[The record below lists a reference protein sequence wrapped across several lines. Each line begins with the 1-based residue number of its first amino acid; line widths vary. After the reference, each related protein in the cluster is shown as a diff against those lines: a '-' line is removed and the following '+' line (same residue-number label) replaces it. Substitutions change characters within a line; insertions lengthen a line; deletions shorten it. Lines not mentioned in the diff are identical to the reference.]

1 MSSKLMREFE
11 EFEGPDTSFD
21 ASFIIDPKDEDDSNF
36 TPANAAV
43 LTTADI
49 FYEVYLFIIL
59 FILKILYVIT
69 LWLLARETRLEKHR
83 ISRH

>member
-1 MSSKLMREFE
+1 MTSKLMREFE

-21 ASFIIDPKDEDDSNF
+21 ASFVIDPKDEDDSNF

-49 FYEVYLFIIL
+49 FYEVLLLRYIIL
-59 FILKILYVIT
+59 LNYT
-69 LWLLARETRLEKHR
+69 
-83 ISRH
+83 

>member
-1 MSSKLMREFE
+1 MTSKLMREFE

-49 FYEVYLFIIL
+49 FYEVNLFIIFKL
-59 FILKILYVIT
+59 KRFIYL
-69 LWLLARETRLEKHR
+69 
-83 ISRH
+83 

>member
-1 MSSKLMREFE
+1 MTSKLMREFE

-21 ASFIIDPKDEDDSNF
+21 ASFVIDPKDEDDSNF

-49 FYEVYLFIIL
+49 FYEVLLLRYIIL
-59 FILKILYVIT
+59 NYIIEFALI
-69 LWLLARETRLEKHR
+69 ARETRFKEHR
-83 ISRH
+83 ISGH

>member
-1 MSSKLMREFE
+1 MTSKLMREFE

-21 ASFIIDPKDEDDSNF
+21 ASFVIDLKDEDDSNF

-49 FYEVYLFIIL
+49 FYEVFCD
-59 FILKILYVIT
+59 
-69 LWLLARETRLEKHR
+69 
-83 ISRH
+83 

>member
-1 MSSKLMREFE
+1 MTSKLMREFE

-21 ASFIIDPKDEDDSNF
+21 ASFVIDPKDEDDSNF

-49 FYEVYLFIIL
+49 FYEVLLLRYIIL
-59 FILKILYVIT
+59 NYIT
-69 LWLLARETRLEKHR
+69 SNLL
-83 ISRH
+83 S

>member
-1 MSSKLMREFE
+1 MREFE

-21 ASFIIDPKDEDDSNF
+21 ASFVIDPKDEDDSNF

-49 FYEVYLFIIL
+49 FYEVLLLRYIIL
-59 FILKILYVIT
+59 LNYT
-69 LWLLARETRLEKHR
+69 
-83 ISRH
+83 

>member
-1 MSSKLMREFE
+1 MREFE

-21 ASFIIDPKDEDDSNF
+21 ASFVIDPKDEDDSNF

-49 FYEVYLFIIL
+49 FYEVLLLRYIIL
-59 FILKILYVIT
+59 NYIT
-69 LWLLARETRLEKHR
+69 SNLL
-83 ISRH
+83 S